1 MSTDQ
6 GYERKISALIEAY
19 TAFLDGRAPRPV
31 LNEVEPEMR
40 EEVSALFGLLDAS
53 WRVGADLPPLG
64 EDPVAVALGF
74 VAPREFGGTRVTV
87 QLDGGRLRQ
96 ARKRRGMR
104 VSDLVRALQM
114 RDLETTP
121 KWLAQTEML
130 SAAEVEL
137 GFAVGLSDVLGT
149 SVSELCVAPHADAGD
164 FVAWLNSPEFE
175 AEVSHWARTR
185 GRNIPEAVAAVRTR
199 MLVVQLRSSGEA
211 DQNRWMAVLRAVLEG
226 LS

>member
-6 GYERKISALIEAY
+6 GHEPKISALIEAY

-31 LNEVEPEMR
+31 LDEVEPEMR
-40 EEVSALFGLLDAS
+40 EEVLVLFGLLDAS
-53 WRVGADLPPLG
+53 WRVGADLPPLN

-74 VAPREFGGTRVTV
+74 VTPRELGGTRVPV

-96 ARKRRGMR
+96 ARKRRGMK
-104 VSDLVRALQM
+104 VSDLVRALHL
-114 RDLETTP
+114 RGLETTP
-121 KWLAQTEML
+121 KRLAQTEML

-137 GFAVGLSDVLGT
+137 GFAVGLADVLGT
-149 SVSELCVAPHADAGD
+149 SVSELCVAPHADADD
-164 FVAWLNSPEFE
+164 FVTWLNSSEFD
-175 AEVSHWARTR
+175 AEVSRWAKTR

-199 MLVVQLRSSGEA
+199 MLVVQLRSSGAA
-211 DQNRWMAVLRAVLEG
+211 DQRRWVAVLRTVLDG